1 MVTYQHGH
9 ERKEGDS
16 SSVSLPTPAR
26 ITFSSSELLA
36 DDDDEEEEFISIN
49 PKKPSPNNNNNG
61 EFEFF
66 FTGKD
71 ARCLTNTM
79 STADELFYNGKL
91 LPFWKKQPCSAAGV
105 IRTKVVREVEVKPE
119 EEEEEIVAV
128 KVEENKVASSNTVCP
143 SWYLD
148 EDPSPRPP
156 KCTVL
161 WKELLR
167 LRKQRGSSSLS
178 PSSSSSSTS
187 SSSSS
192 MADVAAKEDD
202 RKETGKGNLREF
214 YMQRIR
220 KGLEKTRSGSMRI
233 RPIASVPVCK
243 HERTNSNGSGGLPP
257 LFPIRK

>member
-1 MVTYQHGH
+1 MVTYQYQHRH
-9 ERKEGDS
+9 ERQEGDPLS
-16 SSVSLPTPAR
+16 PSLPTPAR
-26 ITFSSSELLA
+26 ISFSSSEPLD
-36 DDDDEEEEFISIN
+36 DDDDEEFICIN
-49 PKKPSPNNNNNG
+49 PEKPSPNNNC

-66 FTGKD
+66 SLGKD
-71 ARCLTNTM
+71 AGGQTNTM
-79 STADELFYNGKL
+79 LTADELFYNGKL
-91 LPFWKKQPCSAAGV
+91 LPFRQNQPCSAAGG
-105 IRTKVVREVEVKPE
+105 IKTRVVGEVEVDPE
-119 EEEEEIVAV
+119 EEEEEIVAI
-128 KVEENKVASSNTVCP
+128 KVEENKAASSNTVRP

-192 MADVAAKEDD
+192 MADVAAKEDGG
-202 RKETGKGNLREF
+202 KEPGTGKLREI
-214 YMQRIR
+214 YLQRIR
-220 KGLEKTRSGSMRI
+220 KGLEKTRSGGMRI

-243 HERTNSNGSGGLPP
+243 HVRTNSNGGGLPP